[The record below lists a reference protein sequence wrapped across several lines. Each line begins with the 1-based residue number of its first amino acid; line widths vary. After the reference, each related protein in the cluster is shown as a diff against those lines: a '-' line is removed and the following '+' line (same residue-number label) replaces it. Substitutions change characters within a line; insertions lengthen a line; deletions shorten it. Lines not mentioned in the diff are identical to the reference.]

1 MKRIY
6 TFILVCILFASNV
19 YADYSTPNTAVKW
32 TLNDLVTNSGGSVTY
47 NSGMYL
53 LTGIVTIST
62 TDTLSIITDEV
73 VKFDSGAYF
82 LLNGSLKIDPPTS
95 VLFTASN
102 QAKGFNGMKFNFSP
116 ASVIRKL
123 TLEYA
128 ISCNISDC
136 SPTFDSCIFQYNNNN
151 SSTTFGNG
159 SVALFRSKAIFTN
172 TQFLNNKRAAI
183 QGGANIANAP
193 QIINCMFLGNNTTNQ
208 NVPQINLGAS
218 GSDTTKIL
226 NNQILAASTNSGGI
240 GFLPLANL
248 NVLIT
253 GNVIKKNR
261 YGINL
266 QGGSLINAVVSYNL
280 IDSNNTQGSPSLG
293 GSGIAFAGGSAT
305 SHQNSIVTG
314 NIIRGNLWGITIQ
327 NFAKPNLGN
336 LGNSDT
342 TDDGKNWFYG
352 NSNTNTTTP
361 GIHLYNNSPDAIT
374 AQGNY
379 WGSNDPVAIEASI
392 FHQPDNNTLG
402 LVDYTS
408 YTLPVDL
415 LSFTASVEHNSTQ
428 LKWKTV
434 SEIDLDRYGVE
445 RSANGI
451 SFETIGFVTAAG
463 KATYEFS
470 DNNIATNKILY
481 YRLKMIDK
489 DGSYKYSPVISIKPL
504 QPNEFSVKIFPGL
517 SKASITAEVT
527 SSRSQVV
534 NFTFYDASGKLLEK
548 HSETILAGKT
558 LINLTC
564 NSYSSEPIYIQVT
577 SVSGSTTIPFL
588 QWKR

>member
-6 TFILVCILFASNV
+6 TFILVCIFFASNV
-19 YADYSTPNTAVKW
+19 YADYTTPNTAVKW

-47 NSGMYL
+47 SSGVYQ

-102 QAKGFNGMKFNFSP
+102 QAKGFNGIKFNFSP

-183 QGGANIANAP
+183 QGGSNIANAP
-193 QIINCMFLGNNTTNQ
+193 QIINCVFQGNNTTNQ

-451 SFETIGFVTAAG
+451 SFETIGFVTAVG
-463 KATYEFS
+463 KTTYEFS

-517 SKASITAEVT
+517 SKASITAEVI

-548 HSETILAGKT
+548 HSETIFAGKT
-558 LINLTC
+558 LINLPC
-564 NSYSSEPIYIQVT
+564 NSNTSEPIYIQVT